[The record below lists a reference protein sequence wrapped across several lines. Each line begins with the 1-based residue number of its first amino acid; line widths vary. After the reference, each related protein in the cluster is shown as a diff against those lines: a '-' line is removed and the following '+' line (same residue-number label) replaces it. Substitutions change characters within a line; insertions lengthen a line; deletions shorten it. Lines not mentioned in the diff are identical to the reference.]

1 MFWFRMGS
9 GFDTRV
15 NCGKMEVVPAESGR
29 GSRFDVIFLPRTAK
43 VPVEFNP
50 ARLLVVKMFGIEN
63 IGDSHSHTA
72 YSFVQSVSLIAM
84 HRLGYRA
91 LRLAF

>member
-1 MFWFRMGS
+1 MGS

-15 NCGKMEVVPAESGR
+15 NYSEMEVVPTESGR
-29 GSRFDVIFLPRTAK
+29 GSRFDLIFLHRTAK

-50 ARLLVVKMFGIEN
+50 ARLLVVKMFGIED

-72 YSFVQSVSLIAM
+72 YSFVQSVCLIAM

>member
-15 NCGKMEVVPAESGR
+15 NCGKMEVVPSESGR
-29 GSRFDVIFLPRTAK
+29 GSRFDVILLLQTAK
-43 VPVEFNP
+43 FPVEFNP
-50 ARLLVVKMFGIEN
+50 ARLLVVKMFGIED

-84 HRLGYRA
+84 QKLGYQA